1 MDLRKRK
8 DYVGDRRKK
17 LNTMKAL
24 SQDNKKN
31 LRDLEKYFR
40 NQTQKISAD
49 KGRDILDRVLYS
61 LPDRRKTA
69 AQRFKERYG
78 K

>member
-1 MDLRKRK
+1 MA
-8 DYVGDRRKK
+8 KK
-17 LNTMKAL
+17 
-24 SQDNKKN
+24 DNKKT
-31 LRDLEKYFR
+31 LRNLEKYFR

-49 KGRDILDRVLYS
+49 IGRDTLDRVLYS
-61 LPDRRKTA
+61 LPDKTKTA